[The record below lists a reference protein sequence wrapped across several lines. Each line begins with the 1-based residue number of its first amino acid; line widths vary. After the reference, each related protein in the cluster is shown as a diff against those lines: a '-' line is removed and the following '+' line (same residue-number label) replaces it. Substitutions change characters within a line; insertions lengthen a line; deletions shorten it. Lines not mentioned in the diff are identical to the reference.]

1 MPKIG
6 AWRLVANSQKPA
18 IGGPFCEYQ
27 GHVLWAPDCL
37 AGAGG
42 FELQYG
48 ELESDALACPR
59 RGPKTPFVEIRR
71 PLEMLEFREPY
82 RIGGVQS
89 FGDEWVFRRIM
100 SAPGRG
106 RVLSSNEKSPPLL
119 GLMHTSS
126 RREYAASVK
135 GGGASEIRTR
145 GTVKVPVVSYV
156 CSDFRLRA
164 VFASL
169 LCCWSRCT
177 LHNPP

>member
-1 MPKIG
+1 MKLTHRF
-6 AWRLVANSQKPA
+6 A
-18 IGGPFCEYQ
+18 
-27 GHVLWAPDCL
+27 
-37 AGAGG
+37 
-42 FELQYG
+42 ELTPEKQ
-48 ELESDALACPR
+48 
-59 RGPKTPFVEIRR
+59 TPFVEIRR

-169 LCCWSRCT
+169 LCCWSRCM
-177 LHNPP
+177 LHSHRSRVVAPVSRNTWRRRLNDDDAPVVLAP